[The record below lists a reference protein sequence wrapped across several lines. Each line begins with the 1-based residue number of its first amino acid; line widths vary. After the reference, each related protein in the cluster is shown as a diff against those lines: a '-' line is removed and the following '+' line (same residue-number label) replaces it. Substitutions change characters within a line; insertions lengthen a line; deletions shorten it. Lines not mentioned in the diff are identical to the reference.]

1 MGNLGPKLLEELQC
15 ENVFT
20 IGGIGISESVVVTWI
35 IMAVFLLA
43 AILLTRNLKV
53 ENPGRGQLMLE
64 YIVTWLQGI
73 GEGIIGEEEK
83 GYASYLTSI
92 LIYLGA
98 SQAISVVTMI
108 EMYIAPEMVTETS
121 IGLSSMFTSSSM
133 IVAIIVVGIAPA
145 ICEEAVFRGV
155 FFNSIWNQTHGK
167 WIPILVTA
175 AVFGLFHGSIIRF
188 FPTFLLGI
196 VLGYLVYETN
206 NMFYNVMFHAINNI
220 IPVLVLYGMQFLMQ
234 LMARALGMN
243 GSGMWNFVMDTATSQ
258 VSQLSPAFMG
268 IYIIDGGVGL
278 AILYLGNHVLHL
290 GREGYPKELFPK
302 EKRKQQFIWLALA
315 LALAVTGGMMIVAGT
330 IQDLHF

>member
-1 MGNLGPKLLEELQC
+1 MVGKVKDMENEKKQLRLWQGLLVIILAGLEVFVFSGFLPQWLGMGRSLIGELILLGTAVGAVAVFHGNFRSVFPIHKPKLTEVMGTL
-15 ENVFT
+15 
-20 IGGIGISESVVVTWI
+20 
-35 IMAVFLLA
+35 
-43 AILLTRNLKV
+43 
-53 ENPGRGQLMLE
+53 
-64 YIVTWLQGI
+64 
-73 GEGIIGEEEK
+73 
-83 GYASYLTSI
+83 

-268 IYIIDGGVGL
+268 IYMIDGGVGL

-290 GREGYPKELFPK
+290 GREGHPKELFPK

-330 IQDLHF
+330 IQGLHF

>member
-1 MGNLGPKLLEELQC
+1 MVGKVKYMENEKKQLRLWQGLLVIILAGLEVFVFSGFLPQWLGMGRSLIGELILLGMAVGAVAVFHGNFRSVFPIHKPKLTE
-15 ENVFT
+15 VMGT
-20 IGGIGISESVVVTWI
+20 
-35 IMAVFLLA
+35 
-43 AILLTRNLKV
+43 
-53 ENPGRGQLMLE
+53 
-64 YIVTWLQGI
+64 
-73 GEGIIGEEEK
+73 
-83 GYASYLTSI
+83 I

-268 IYIIDGGVGL
+268 IYMIDGGVGL

-290 GREGYPKELFPK
+290 GREGHPKELFPK
-302 EKRKQQFIWLALA
+302 EKRKQQFIWLTLA

-330 IQDLHF
+330 IQGLHF

>member
-1 MGNLGPKLLEELQC
+1 MVGKVKYMENEKKQLRLWQGLLVIILAGLEVFVFSSFLPQWLGMGRSLIGELILLGTAVGAVAVFHGNFRSVFPIHKPKLTE
-15 ENVFT
+15 VMGT
-20 IGGIGISESVVVTWI
+20 
-35 IMAVFLLA
+35 
-43 AILLTRNLKV
+43 
-53 ENPGRGQLMLE
+53 
-64 YIVTWLQGI
+64 
-73 GEGIIGEEEK
+73 
-83 GYASYLTSI
+83 I

-268 IYIIDGGVGL
+268 IYMIDGGVGL

-290 GREGYPKELFPK
+290 GREGHPKELFPK
-302 EKRKQQFIWLALA
+302 EKRKQQFIWLTLA

-330 IQDLHF
+330 IQGLHF

>member
-1 MGNLGPKLLEELQC
+1 MENEKKQLRLWQGLLVIILAGLEVFVFSDFLPQWLGMGRSLIGELILLGTAVGAVAVFGGKFRSVFPIHKPKLTE
-15 ENVFT
+15 VMGT
-20 IGGIGISESVVVTWI
+20 
-35 IMAVFLLA
+35 
-43 AILLTRNLKV
+43 
-53 ENPGRGQLMLE
+53 
-64 YIVTWLQGI
+64 
-73 GEGIIGEEEK
+73 
-83 GYASYLTSI
+83 I

-167 WIPILVTA
+167 WVPIIVTA
-175 AVFGLFHGSIIRF
+175 AVFGLFHGSITRF

-268 IYIIDGGVGL
+268 IYMIDGGVGL

-302 EKRKQQFIWLALA
+302 EKRKQQFIWLALT
-315 LALAVTGGMMIVAGT
+315 LALAVTGGMMIIAGT

>member
-1 MGNLGPKLLEELQC
+1 MVGKVKYMENEKKQLRLWQGLLVIILAGLEIFVFSGFLPQWLGMGRSLIGELILLGMAVGAVAVFHGNFRSVFPIHKPKLTE
-15 ENVFT
+15 VMGT
-20 IGGIGISESVVVTWI
+20 
-35 IMAVFLLA
+35 
-43 AILLTRNLKV
+43 
-53 ENPGRGQLMLE
+53 
-64 YIVTWLQGI
+64 
-73 GEGIIGEEEK
+73 
-83 GYASYLTSI
+83 I

-167 WIPILVTA
+167 WIPIIVTA

-268 IYIIDGGVGL
+268 IYMIDGGVGL

-315 LALAVTGGMMIVAGT
+315 LALAVTGGMMIIAGT
-330 IQDLHF
+330 IQGLHF

>member
-1 MGNLGPKLLEELQC
+1 MENEKKQLRLWQGLLVIILAGLEVFVFSDFLPQWLGMGRSLIGELILLGTAVGAVAVFGGKFRSVFPIHKPKLTE
-15 ENVFT
+15 VMGT
-20 IGGIGISESVVVTWI
+20 
-35 IMAVFLLA
+35 
-43 AILLTRNLKV
+43 
-53 ENPGRGQLMLE
+53 
-64 YIVTWLQGI
+64 
-73 GEGIIGEEEK
+73 
-83 GYASYLTSI
+83 I

-167 WIPILVTA
+167 WVPIIVTA
-175 AVFGLFHGSIIRF
+175 AVFGLFHGSITRF

-234 LMARALGMN
+234 LMARALGMY

-268 IYIIDGGVGL
+268 IYMIDGSVGL

-330 IQDLHF
+330 LQGLHF

>member
-1 MGNLGPKLLEELQC
+1 MVGKVKYMENEKKQLRLWQGLLVIILAGLEVFVFSSFLPQWLGMGRSLIGELILLGTAVGAVAVFHGNFRSVFPIHKPKLTE
-15 ENVFT
+15 
-20 IGGIGISESVVVTWI
+20 VTG
-35 IMAVFLLA
+35 
-43 AILLTRNLKV
+43 T
-53 ENPGRGQLMLE
+53 
-64 YIVTWLQGI
+64 
-73 GEGIIGEEEK
+73 
-83 GYASYLTSI
+83 I

-196 VLGYLVYETN
+196 VLGHLVYETN

-268 IYIIDGGVGL
+268 IYMIDGGVGL

-315 LALAVTGGMMIVAGT
+315 LALAVIGGMMIVAGT

>member
-1 MGNLGPKLLEELQC
+1 MENEKKQLRLWQGLLVIILAGLEVFVFSDFLPRWLGMGRSLIGELILLGTA
-15 ENVFT
+15 V
-20 IGGIGISESVVVTWI
+20 GAV
-35 IMAVFLLA
+35 AVFGGKFRSVFP
-43 AILLTRNLKV
+43 IHKPKFTEV
-53 ENPGRGQLMLE
+53 MG
-64 YIVTWLQGI
+64 T
-73 GEGIIGEEEK
+73 
-83 GYASYLTSI
+83 I

-167 WIPILVTA
+167 WIPIIVTA

-220 IPVLVLYGMQFLMQ
+220 SPVLVLYGMQFLMQ

-268 IYIIDGGVGL
+268 IYMIDGGVGL

-302 EKRKQQFIWLALA
+302 EKRKQQFIWLTLA

-330 IQDLHF
+330 IQGLHF

>member
-1 MGNLGPKLLEELQC
+1 MVGKVKYMENEKKQLRLWQGLLVIILAGLEVFVFSGFLPQWLGMGRSLIGELILLGMAVGAVAVFHGNFRSVFPIHKPKLTE
-15 ENVFT
+15 VMGT
-20 IGGIGISESVVVTWI
+20 
-35 IMAVFLLA
+35 
-43 AILLTRNLKV
+43 
-53 ENPGRGQLMLE
+53 
-64 YIVTWLQGI
+64 
-73 GEGIIGEEEK
+73 
-83 GYASYLTSI
+83 I

-258 VSQLSPAFMG
+258 ISQLSPAFMG
-268 IYIIDGGVGL
+268 IYMIDGSVGL

-302 EKRKQQFIWLALA
+302 EKRKQQFIWLAFA

-330 IQDLHF
+330 IQGLHF

>member
-1 MGNLGPKLLEELQC
+1 MVGKVKYMENEKKQLRLWQGLLVIILAGLEIFVFSGFLPQWLGMGRSLIGELILLGMAVGAVAVFHGNFRSVFPIHKPKLTEVLG
-15 ENVFT
+15 T
-20 IGGIGISESVVVTWI
+20 
-35 IMAVFLLA
+35 
-43 AILLTRNLKV
+43 
-53 ENPGRGQLMLE
+53 
-64 YIVTWLQGI
+64 
-73 GEGIIGEEEK
+73 
-83 GYASYLTSI
+83 I

-155 FFNSIWNQTHGK
+155 FFNSVWNQTHGK

-268 IYIIDGGVGL
+268 IYMIDGGVGL

-315 LALAVTGGMMIVAGT
+315 LALAVTGGMMIVVGT

>member
-1 MGNLGPKLLEELQC
+1 MVGKVKDMENEKKQLRLWQGLLVIILAGLEVFVFSDFLPQWLGMGRSLIGELILLGTAVGAVAVFGGKFRSVFPIHKPKLTE
-15 ENVFT
+15 VMGT
-20 IGGIGISESVVVTWI
+20 
-35 IMAVFLLA
+35 
-43 AILLTRNLKV
+43 
-53 ENPGRGQLMLE
+53 
-64 YIVTWLQGI
+64 
-73 GEGIIGEEEK
+73 
-83 GYASYLTSI
+83 I

-268 IYIIDGGVGL
+268 IYMIDGGVGL

-302 EKRKQQFIWLALA
+302 EKRKQQFIWMALA
-315 LALAVTGGMMIVAGT
+315 LALAVTGGMMIVADT
-330 IQDLHF
+330 IQGLHF

>member
-1 MGNLGPKLLEELQC
+1 MDGKVKYMENEKKQLRLWQGLLVIILAGLEVFVFSDFLPQWLGMGRSLIGELILLGTAVGAVAVFGGKFRSVFPIHKPKLTE
-15 ENVFT
+15 VMGT
-20 IGGIGISESVVVTWI
+20 
-35 IMAVFLLA
+35 
-43 AILLTRNLKV
+43 
-53 ENPGRGQLMLE
+53 
-64 YIVTWLQGI
+64 
-73 GEGIIGEEEK
+73 
-83 GYASYLTSI
+83 I

-167 WIPILVTA
+167 WIPIIVTA

-268 IYIIDGGVGL
+268 IYMIDGGVGL

-302 EKRKQQFIWLALA
+302 EKRKQQFIWLTLA
-315 LALAVTGGMMIVAGT
+315 LALVVTGGMMIVAGT
-330 IQDLHF
+330 LQGLHF

>member
-1 MGNLGPKLLEELQC
+1 MVGKVKYMENEKKQLRLWQGLLVIILAGLEVFVFSDFLPQWLGMGRSLIGELILLGTAVGAVAVFHGNFRSVFPIHKPKLTE
-15 ENVFT
+15 VMGT
-20 IGGIGISESVVVTWI
+20 
-35 IMAVFLLA
+35 
-43 AILLTRNLKV
+43 
-53 ENPGRGQLMLE
+53 
-64 YIVTWLQGI
+64 
-73 GEGIIGEEEK
+73 
-83 GYASYLTSI
+83 I

-167 WIPILVTA
+167 WIPIIVTA

-268 IYIIDGGVGL
+268 IYMIDGGVGL

-330 IQDLHF
+330 IQGLHF

>member
-1 MGNLGPKLLEELQC
+1 MVGKVKDMENEKKQLRLWQGLLVIILAGLEVFVFSDFLPQWLGMGRSLIGELILLGTAVGAVAVFGGKFRSVFPIHKPKLTE
-15 ENVFT
+15 VMGT
-20 IGGIGISESVVVTWI
+20 
-35 IMAVFLLA
+35 
-43 AILLTRNLKV
+43 
-53 ENPGRGQLMLE
+53 
-64 YIVTWLQGI
+64 
-73 GEGIIGEEEK
+73 
-83 GYASYLTSI
+83 I

-175 AVFGLFHGSIIRF
+175 VVFGLFHGSIIRF

-268 IYIIDGGVGL
+268 IYMIDGGVGL

-315 LALAVTGGMMIVAGT
+315 LALAVTGGMMIVADT
-330 IQDLHF
+330 IQGLHF

>member
-1 MGNLGPKLLEELQC
+1 MDGKVKYMENEKKQLRLWQGLLVIILAGLEVFVFSEFLPQWLGMGRSLIGELILLGTAVGAVAVFGGKFRSVFPIHKPKLTE
-15 ENVFT
+15 VMGT
-20 IGGIGISESVVVTWI
+20 
-35 IMAVFLLA
+35 
-43 AILLTRNLKV
+43 
-53 ENPGRGQLMLE
+53 
-64 YIVTWLQGI
+64 
-73 GEGIIGEEEK
+73 
-83 GYASYLTSI
+83 I

-133 IVAIIVVGIAPA
+133 IVAIVVVGIAPA

-167 WIPILVTA
+167 WIPFLVTA

-268 IYIIDGGVGL
+268 IYMIDGGVGL

-315 LALAVTGGMMIVAGT
+315 LALAVTGGMMIIAGT

>member
-1 MGNLGPKLLEELQC
+1 MFSDFLPQWLGMGRSLIGELILLGTAVGAVAVFGGKFRSVFPIHKPKLTE
-15 ENVFT
+15 VMGT
-20 IGGIGISESVVVTWI
+20 
-35 IMAVFLLA
+35 
-43 AILLTRNLKV
+43 
-53 ENPGRGQLMLE
+53 
-64 YIVTWLQGI
+64 
-73 GEGIIGEEEK
+73 
-83 GYASYLTSI
+83 I

-268 IYIIDGGVGL
+268 IYMIDGGVGL

-315 LALAVTGGMMIVAGT
+315 LALAVTGSMMIVAGT
-330 IQDLHF
+330 IQGLHF

>member
-1 MGNLGPKLLEELQC
+1 MVGKVKYMENEKKQLRLWQGLLVIVLAGLEVFGFSSFLPQWLGMGRSLIGELILLGTAVGAVAVFHGNFRSVFPIHKPKLTE
-15 ENVFT
+15 VMGT
-20 IGGIGISESVVVTWI
+20 
-35 IMAVFLLA
+35 
-43 AILLTRNLKV
+43 
-53 ENPGRGQLMLE
+53 
-64 YIVTWLQGI
+64 
-73 GEGIIGEEEK
+73 
-83 GYASYLTSI
+83 I

-167 WIPILVTA
+167 WIPIIVTA

-268 IYIIDGGVGL
+268 IYMIDGGVGL

-315 LALAVTGGMMIVAGT
+315 LALAVTGAMMIVAGT

>member
-1 MGNLGPKLLEELQC
+1 MVGKVKYLENEKQQLRLWQGLLVIILAGLEVFVFSGFLPQWLGMGRSLIGELILLGTAVGAVAVFHGNFRSVFPIHKPKLTE
-15 ENVFT
+15 VMGT
-20 IGGIGISESVVVTWI
+20 
-35 IMAVFLLA
+35 
-43 AILLTRNLKV
+43 
-53 ENPGRGQLMLE
+53 
-64 YIVTWLQGI
+64 
-73 GEGIIGEEEK
+73 
-83 GYASYLTSI
+83 I

-155 FFNSIWNQTHGK
+155 FFNSVWNQTHGK

-258 VSQLSPAFMG
+258 VSQLSPAFIG
-268 IYIIDGGVGL
+268 IYMIDGGVGL

>member
-1 MGNLGPKLLEELQC
+1 MDGKVKYMENEKKQLRLWQGLLVIILAGLEVFVFSGFLPQWLGMGRSLIGELILLGTAVGAVAVFHGKFRSVFPIHKPKLTE
-15 ENVFT
+15 VMGT
-20 IGGIGISESVVVTWI
+20 
-35 IMAVFLLA
+35 
-43 AILLTRNLKV
+43 
-53 ENPGRGQLMLE
+53 
-64 YIVTWLQGI
+64 
-73 GEGIIGEEEK
+73 
-83 GYASYLTSI
+83 I

-206 NMFYNVMFHAINNI
+206 NMLYNVMFHAINNI

-268 IYIIDGGVGL
+268 IYMIDGGVGL

-330 IQDLHF
+330 IQGLHF

>member
-1 MGNLGPKLLEELQC
+1 MENEKKQLRLWQGLLVIILAGLEVFVFSDFLPQWLGMGRSLIGELILLGTAVGAVAVFGGKFRSVFPIHKPKLTE
-15 ENVFT
+15 VMGT
-20 IGGIGISESVVVTWI
+20 
-35 IMAVFLLA
+35 
-43 AILLTRNLKV
+43 
-53 ENPGRGQLMLE
+53 
-64 YIVTWLQGI
+64 
-73 GEGIIGEEEK
+73 
-83 GYASYLTSI
+83 I

-108 EMYIAPEMVTETS
+108 EMYIAPDMVTETS

-175 AVFGLFHGSIIRF
+175 VVFGLFHGSIIRF

-268 IYIIDGGVGL
+268 IYMIDGGVGL

-290 GREGYPKELFPK
+290 GREDYPKELFPK
-302 EKRKQQFIWLALA
+302 EKRKQQFIWLTLA

-330 IQDLHF
+330 LQGLHF

>member
-1 MGNLGPKLLEELQC
+1 MDGKVKYMENEKKQLRLWQGLLVIILAGLEVFVFSDFLPQWLGMGRSLIGELILLGTAVGAVAVFGGKFRSVFPIHKPKLTE
-15 ENVFT
+15 VMGT
-20 IGGIGISESVVVTWI
+20 
-35 IMAVFLLA
+35 
-43 AILLTRNLKV
+43 
-53 ENPGRGQLMLE
+53 
-64 YIVTWLQGI
+64 
-73 GEGIIGEEEK
+73 
-83 GYASYLTSI
+83 I

-108 EMYIAPEMVTETS
+108 EMYIAPDMVTETS

-175 AVFGLFHGSIIRF
+175 VVFGLFHGSIIRF

-268 IYIIDGGVGL
+268 IYMIDGGVGL

-290 GREGYPKELFPK
+290 GREGYPKELFSK

-330 IQDLHF
+330 LQGLHF

>member
-1 MGNLGPKLLEELQC
+1 MVGKVKDMENEKKQLRLWQGLLVIILAGLEVFGFSSFLPQWLGMGRSLIGELILLGTAVGAVAVFHGNFRSVFPIHKPKLTEVMGTL
-15 ENVFT
+15 
-20 IGGIGISESVVVTWI
+20 
-35 IMAVFLLA
+35 
-43 AILLTRNLKV
+43 
-53 ENPGRGQLMLE
+53 
-64 YIVTWLQGI
+64 
-73 GEGIIGEEEK
+73 
-83 GYASYLTSI
+83 

-234 LMARALGMN
+234 LMARVLGMN

-268 IYIIDGGVGL
+268 IYMIDGGVGL

-330 IQDLHF
+330 IQGLHF

>member
-1 MGNLGPKLLEELQC
+1 MVGKVKDMENEKKQLRLWQGLLVIILAGLEVFVFSDFLPQWLGMGRSLIGELILLGTAVGAVAVFGGKFRSVFPIHKPKLTE
-15 ENVFT
+15 VMGT
-20 IGGIGISESVVVTWI
+20 
-35 IMAVFLLA
+35 
-43 AILLTRNLKV
+43 
-53 ENPGRGQLMLE
+53 
-64 YIVTWLQGI
+64 
-73 GEGIIGEEEK
+73 
-83 GYASYLTSI
+83 I

-167 WIPILVTA
+167 WIPIIVTA

-268 IYIIDGGVGL
+268 IYMIDGGVGL

-302 EKRKQQFIWLALA
+302 EKRKQQFIWLTLA

-330 IQDLHF
+330 IQGLHF

>member
-1 MGNLGPKLLEELQC
+1 MVGKVKDMENEKKQLRLWQGLLVIILAGLEVFVFSGFLPQWLGMGRSLIGELILLGTAVGAVAVFHGNFRSVFPIHKPKLTE
-15 ENVFT
+15 VMGT
-20 IGGIGISESVVVTWI
+20 
-35 IMAVFLLA
+35 
-43 AILLTRNLKV
+43 
-53 ENPGRGQLMLE
+53 
-64 YIVTWLQGI
+64 
-73 GEGIIGEEEK
+73 
-83 GYASYLTSI
+83 I

-98 SQAISVVTMI
+98 SQVISVVTMI

-167 WIPILVTA
+167 WVPILVTA

-220 IPVLVLYGMQFLMQ
+220 IPVLGLYGMPFLMQ

-268 IYIIDGGVGL
+268 IYMIDGGVGL

-330 IQDLHF
+330 IQGLHF

>member
-1 MGNLGPKLLEELQC
+1 MVGKVKYMENEKKQLRLWQGLLVIILAGLEVFVFSGFLPQWLGMGRSLIGELILLGMAVGAVAVFHGNFRSVFPIHKPKLTE
-15 ENVFT
+15 VMGT
-20 IGGIGISESVVVTWI
+20 
-35 IMAVFLLA
+35 
-43 AILLTRNLKV
+43 
-53 ENPGRGQLMLE
+53 
-64 YIVTWLQGI
+64 
-73 GEGIIGEEEK
+73 
-83 GYASYLTSI
+83 I

-258 VSQLSPAFMG
+258 ISQLSPAFMG
-268 IYIIDGGVGL
+268 IYMIDGGVGL

-330 IQDLHF
+330 IQGLHF

>member
-1 MGNLGPKLLEELQC
+1 MVGKVKYMENEKKQLRLWQGLLVIILAGLEVFVFSGFLPQWLGMGRSLIGELILLGMAVGAVAVFHGNFRSVFPIHKPKLTE
-15 ENVFT
+15 VMGT
-20 IGGIGISESVVVTWI
+20 
-35 IMAVFLLA
+35 
-43 AILLTRNLKV
+43 
-53 ENPGRGQLMLE
+53 
-64 YIVTWLQGI
+64 
-73 GEGIIGEEEK
+73 
-83 GYASYLTSI
+83 I

-155 FFNSIWNQTHGK
+155 FFNSVWNQTHGK

-268 IYIIDGGVGL
+268 IYMIDGGVGL

-330 IQDLHF
+330 IQGLHF

>member
-1 MGNLGPKLLEELQC
+1 MVGKVKDMENEKKQLRLWQGLLVIILAGLEVFVFSDFLPQWLGMGRSLIGELILLGTAVGAVAVFGGKFRSVFPIHKPKLTE
-15 ENVFT
+15 VMGT
-20 IGGIGISESVVVTWI
+20 
-35 IMAVFLLA
+35 
-43 AILLTRNLKV
+43 
-53 ENPGRGQLMLE
+53 
-64 YIVTWLQGI
+64 
-73 GEGIIGEEEK
+73 
-83 GYASYLTSI
+83 I

-167 WIPILVTA
+167 WIPILVSA

-268 IYIIDGGVGL
+268 IYMIDGGVGL

-315 LALAVTGGMMIVAGT
+315 LALAVTGGMMIVAST
-330 IQDLHF
+330 IQGLHF

>member
-1 MGNLGPKLLEELQC
+1 MDGKVKYMENEKKQLRLWQGLLVIILAGLEVFVFSEFLPQWLGMGRSLIGELILLGTAVGAVAVFGGKFRSVFPIHKPKLTE
-15 ENVFT
+15 VMGT
-20 IGGIGISESVVVTWI
+20 
-35 IMAVFLLA
+35 
-43 AILLTRNLKV
+43 
-53 ENPGRGQLMLE
+53 
-64 YIVTWLQGI
+64 
-73 GEGIIGEEEK
+73 
-83 GYASYLTSI
+83 I

-268 IYIIDGGVGL
+268 IYMIDGGVGL

-302 EKRKQQFIWLALA
+302 EKRKQQFIWLTLA

-330 IQDLHF
+330 LQGLHF

>member
-1 MGNLGPKLLEELQC
+1 MDGKVKYMENEKKQLRLWQGLLVIILAGLEVFVFSEFLPQWLGMGRSLIGELILLGTAVGAVAVFGGKFRSVFPIHKPKLTE
-15 ENVFT
+15 VMGT
-20 IGGIGISESVVVTWI
+20 
-35 IMAVFLLA
+35 
-43 AILLTRNLKV
+43 
-53 ENPGRGQLMLE
+53 
-64 YIVTWLQGI
+64 
-73 GEGIIGEEEK
+73 
-83 GYASYLTSI
+83 I

-133 IVAIIVVGIAPA
+133 IVAIVVVGIAPA

-268 IYIIDGGVGL
+268 IYMIDGGVGL

-315 LALAVTGGMMIVAGT
+315 LALAVTGGMMIIAGT

>member
-1 MGNLGPKLLEELQC
+1 MENEKKQLRLWQGLLVIILAGLEVFVFSDFLPQWLGMGRSLIGELILLGTAVGAVAVFGGKFRSVFPIHKPKLTE
-15 ENVFT
+15 VMGT
-20 IGGIGISESVVVTWI
+20 
-35 IMAVFLLA
+35 
-43 AILLTRNLKV
+43 
-53 ENPGRGQLMLE
+53 
-64 YIVTWLQGI
+64 
-73 GEGIIGEEEK
+73 
-83 GYASYLTSI
+83 I

-167 WIPILVTA
+167 WVPIIVTA
-175 AVFGLFHGSIIRF
+175 AVFGLFHGSITRF

-268 IYIIDGGVGL
+268 IYMIDGGVGL

-302 EKRKQQFIWLALA
+302 EKRKQQFIWLTLA

-330 IQDLHF
+330 LQGLHF

>member
-1 MGNLGPKLLEELQC
+1 MVGKVKDMENEKKQLRLWQGLLVIILAGLEVFVFSGFLPQWLGMGRSLIGELILLGTAVGAVAVFHGNFRSVFPIHKPKLTEVMGTL
-15 ENVFT
+15 
-20 IGGIGISESVVVTWI
+20 
-35 IMAVFLLA
+35 
-43 AILLTRNLKV
+43 
-53 ENPGRGQLMLE
+53 
-64 YIVTWLQGI
+64 
-73 GEGIIGEEEK
+73 
-83 GYASYLTSI
+83 

-268 IYIIDGGVGL
+268 IYMIDGGVGL

-302 EKRKQQFIWLALA
+302 EKRKQQFIWLTLA

-330 IQDLHF
+330 IQGLHF

>member
-1 MGNLGPKLLEELQC
+1 MDGKVKYMENEKKQLRLWQGLLVIILAGLEVFVFSDFLPQWLGMGRSLIGELILLGTAVGAVAVFGGKFRSVFPIHKPKLTE
-15 ENVFT
+15 VMGT
-20 IGGIGISESVVVTWI
+20 
-35 IMAVFLLA
+35 
-43 AILLTRNLKV
+43 
-53 ENPGRGQLMLE
+53 
-64 YIVTWLQGI
+64 
-73 GEGIIGEEEK
+73 
-83 GYASYLTSI
+83 I
-92 LIYLGA
+92 LIYFGA

-167 WIPILVTA
+167 WIPIIVTA

-220 IPVLVLYGMQFLMQ
+220 IPVLVLYGMEFLMQ

-268 IYIIDGGVGL
+268 IYMIDGGVGL

-330 IQDLHF
+330 IQGLHF

>member
-1 MGNLGPKLLEELQC
+1 MVGKVKYMENEKKQLRLWQGLLVIVLAGLEVFVFSGFLPQWLGMGRSLIGELILLGMAVGAVAVFHGNFRSVFPIHKPKLIE
-15 ENVFT
+15 VMGT
-20 IGGIGISESVVVTWI
+20 
-35 IMAVFLLA
+35 
-43 AILLTRNLKV
+43 
-53 ENPGRGQLMLE
+53 
-64 YIVTWLQGI
+64 
-73 GEGIIGEEEK
+73 
-83 GYASYLTSI
+83 I

-155 FFNSIWNQTHGK
+155 FFNSVWNQTHGK

-268 IYIIDGGVGL
+268 IYMIDGGVGL

-330 IQDLHF
+330 IQGLHF

>member
-1 MGNLGPKLLEELQC
+1 MVGKVKYMENEKKQLRLWQGLLVIILAGLEVFVFSGFLPQWLGMGRSLIGELILLGTAVGAVAVFHGNFRSVFPIHKPKLTE
-15 ENVFT
+15 VMGT
-20 IGGIGISESVVVTWI
+20 
-35 IMAVFLLA
+35 
-43 AILLTRNLKV
+43 
-53 ENPGRGQLMLE
+53 
-64 YIVTWLQGI
+64 
-73 GEGIIGEEEK
+73 
-83 GYASYLTSI
+83 I

-155 FFNSIWNQTHGK
+155 LFNSVWNQTHGK

-268 IYIIDGGVGL
+268 IYMIDGGVGL

-302 EKRKQQFIWLALA
+302 EKCKQQFIWLTLA

-330 IQDLHF
+330 IQGLHF

>member
-1 MGNLGPKLLEELQC
+1 MVKVKYMENEKKQLRLWQGLLVIILAGLEVFVFSDFLPQWLGMGRSLIGELILLGTAVGAVAVFGGKFRSVFPIHKPKLTE
-15 ENVFT
+15 V
-20 IGGIGISESVVVTWI
+20 IGT
-35 IMAVFLLA
+35 
-43 AILLTRNLKV
+43 
-53 ENPGRGQLMLE
+53 
-64 YIVTWLQGI
+64 
-73 GEGIIGEEEK
+73 
-83 GYASYLTSI
+83 I

-108 EMYIAPEMVTETS
+108 EMYIAPDMVTETS

-167 WIPILVTA
+167 WIPIIVTA

-268 IYIIDGGVGL
+268 IYMIDGGVGL

-330 IQDLHF
+330 LQGLHF

>member
-1 MGNLGPKLLEELQC
+1 MVGKVKDMENEKKQLRLWQGLLVIILAGLEVFVFSDFLPQWLGMGRSLIGELILLGTAVGAVAVFGGKFRSVFPIHKPKLTE
-15 ENVFT
+15 VMGT
-20 IGGIGISESVVVTWI
+20 
-35 IMAVFLLA
+35 
-43 AILLTRNLKV
+43 
-53 ENPGRGQLMLE
+53 
-64 YIVTWLQGI
+64 
-73 GEGIIGEEEK
+73 
-83 GYASYLTSI
+83 I

-155 FFNSIWNQTHGK
+155 FFNSIWNQTHEK

-268 IYIIDGGVGL
+268 IYMIDGGVGL

>member
-1 MGNLGPKLLEELQC
+1 MVGKVKYMENEKKQLRLWQGLLVIILAGLEVFVFSSFLPQWLGMGRSLIGELILLGTAVGAVAVFHGNFRSVFPIHKPKLTE
-15 ENVFT
+15 VMGT
-20 IGGIGISESVVVTWI
+20 
-35 IMAVFLLA
+35 
-43 AILLTRNLKV
+43 
-53 ENPGRGQLMLE
+53 
-64 YIVTWLQGI
+64 
-73 GEGIIGEEEK
+73 
-83 GYASYLTSI
+83 I

-268 IYIIDGGVGL
+268 IYMIDGGVGL

-315 LALAVTGGMMIVAGT
+315 LALAVTGGMMIVADT
-330 IQDLHF
+330 IQGLHF

>member
-1 MGNLGPKLLEELQC
+1 MDGKVKYMENEKKQLRLWQGLLVIILAGLEVFVFSDFLPQWLGMGRSLIGELILLGTAVGAVAVFGGKFRSVFPIHKPKLTE
-15 ENVFT
+15 VMGT
-20 IGGIGISESVVVTWI
+20 
-35 IMAVFLLA
+35 
-43 AILLTRNLKV
+43 
-53 ENPGRGQLMLE
+53 
-64 YIVTWLQGI
+64 
-73 GEGIIGEEEK
+73 
-83 GYASYLTSI
+83 I
-92 LIYLGA
+92 LIYFGA

-268 IYIIDGGVGL
+268 IYMIDGGVGL

-330 IQDLHF
+330 LQGLHF